1 MLAYPVWSWP
11 NSTITRVIDGDS
23 LVAHLTK
30 DIGFHGTVT
39 FDQKLRLNR
48 INASPVNT
56 QAGKAAMTFLTLK
69 LMSNIVVFLE
79 TISPYK
85 YGDEFMCEI
94 TLPTGEN
101 VSDLMVSSGN
111 AVYWNGQGPR
121 PGG

>member
-1 MLAYPVWSWP
+1 MSYPVWVWP

-30 DIGFHGTVT
+30 DIGFHGTVN

-48 INASPVNT
+48 INASPLNT
-56 QAGKAAMTFLTLK
+56 VAGKKALDYLTL
-69 LMSNIVVFLE
+69 LLIGNVVFLE
-79 TISPYK
+79 TVAPYK
-85 YGDEFMCEI
+85 YGDEFMTEI
-94 TLPTGEN
+94 TLANGDN
-101 VSDLMVSSGN
+101 VSDLMISHGD